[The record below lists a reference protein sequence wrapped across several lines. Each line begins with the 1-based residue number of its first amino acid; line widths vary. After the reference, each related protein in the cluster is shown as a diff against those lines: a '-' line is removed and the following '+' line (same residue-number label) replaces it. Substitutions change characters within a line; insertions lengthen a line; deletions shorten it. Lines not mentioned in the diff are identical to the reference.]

1 MPRRVS
7 IALPGEDFRKGAS
20 YGRLRNA
27 RVIGR
32 RLLMA
37 PVWLAPMARRPGFYT
52 LWPAGAVEVARGN
65 DHVKASPLERAAVA

>member
-1 MPRRVS
+1 
-7 IALPGEDFRKGAS
+7 
-20 YGRLRNA
+20 
-27 RVIGR
+27 
-32 RLLMA
+32 MA